1 MDYLPVQAT
10 SVPCE
15 HVFSSAGE
23 TDTKKRN
30 RIAPLLMEALQIL
43 KFIYKKERLNFGTAF
58 KPEMDK
64 PVENNSED
72 LLADLFTE
80 DNVET
85 TDVLLHVL
93 AVDDS
98 GDDSE
103 DD

>member
-30 RIAPLLMEALQIL
+30 RLSPLLMEALQIL

-58 KPEMDK
+58 IPEIDN
-64 PVENNSED
+64 PVENNSKD

-98 GDDSE
+98 GEDSE